1 MLSRNMFGAFIP
13 TVAKNITKQDHLDIH
28 IYPKFIAV
36 FCILD
41 PQKYKKVSVAIQPN
55 EKARKIESLS
65 VPKTRIARFKISM
78 SMFF

>member
-1 MLSRNMFGAFIP
+1 MLGAFIP

-41 PQKYKKVSVAIQPN
+41 AQTYERVSVAI
-55 EKARKIESLS
+55 
-65 VPKTRIARFKISM
+65 
-78 SMFF
+78 

>member
-1 MLSRNMFGAFIP
+1 MLSRNMLGAFIP

-41 PQKYKKVSVAIQPN
+41 PHTYERVSVAI
-55 EKARKIESLS
+55 
-65 VPKTRIARFKISM
+65 
-78 SMFF
+78 

>member
-1 MLSRNMFGAFIP
+1 MLGAFIP

-41 PQKYKKVSVAIQPN
+41 PQTYERVSVAIYPS

-65 VPKTRIARFKISM
+65 VPKTRIAKFKTSM
-78 SMFF
+78 NMLF